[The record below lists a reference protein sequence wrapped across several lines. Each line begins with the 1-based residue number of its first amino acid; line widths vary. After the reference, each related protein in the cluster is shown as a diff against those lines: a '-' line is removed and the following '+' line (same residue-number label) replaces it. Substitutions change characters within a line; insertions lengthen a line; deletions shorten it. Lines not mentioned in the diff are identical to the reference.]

1 MQSYN
6 LENTVQ
12 LKNES
17 VIHEWFACEC
27 VFIITFIAF
36 FVWRVYVVVFFGGNL
51 FLKEERVSEMRMW
64 AGIDCQTVGA
74 RNLKESRPEYF
85 VFAPETE
92 RKEPFVTGSGEWE
105 G

>member
-1 MQSYN
+1 MLLFSWG
-6 LENTVQ
+6 
-12 LKNES
+12 K
-17 VIHEWFACEC
+17 
-27 VFIITFIAF
+27 
-36 FVWRVYVVVFFGGNL
+36 L

-92 RKEPFVTGSGEWE
+92 RKEPFVTGSWRVGRLTGTEKRRQV
-105 G
+105 